1 MRFPRRSPPFCGGGS
16 AVDPQHAPTVV
27 VLGRAPA
34 LSSPSCCLAITMW
47 CHACPLPMIKPPSIN
62 QSVPPGSA
70 AGVVTCG
77 CVAVV
82 VAVIDDV
89 AVVAAV
95 VVAVCVVVV
104 VVVVVC
110 RRAVF
115 ILFREFF
122 LVDSHST
129 PGNHIFGHAP
139 NPNSATWQA
148 PPPPHRLPGVQPSRA
163 QSKGVAGRGRA
174 DGRAAHRQR
183 DRSGPCPRPRREAG
197 RCRHCGGQR
206 AATLPAHPPAQS
218 PP

>member
-1 MRFPRRSPPFCGGGS
+1 
-16 AVDPQHAPTVV
+16 
-27 VLGRAPA
+27 
-34 LSSPSCCLAITMW
+34 
-47 CHACPLPMIKPPSIN
+47 MIKPPSIN

-122 LVDSHST
+122 YLIPTQPPTTISL
-129 PGNHIFGHAP
+129 
-139 NPNSATWQA
+139 ATLQI
-148 PPPPHRLPGVQPSRA
+148 PTRLPGKPP
-163 QSKGVAGRGRA
+163 
-174 DGRAAHRQR
+174 H
-183 DRSGPCPRPRREAG
+183 
-197 RCRHCGGQR
+197 
-206 AATLPAHPPAQS
+206 PAQQGTVKGGGR
-218 PP
+218 PGTC